1 MGVVWA
7 GTGEARGGYLTP
19 CIPCSLSKP
28 RWIWA
33 SLVGARAVTGPEPGG
48 ATGRAC
54 LKRVGVC
61 VGGKRRPSPLRARL
75 RIPGVKLNP
84 QARLKC

>member
-61 VGGKRRPSPLRARL
+61 VGGRAKTLSPAGSAQDSRSEIEPS
-75 RIPGVKLNP
+75 G
-84 QARLKC
+84 

>member
-61 VGGKRRPSPLRARL
+61 GGGKAKTLSPAGSAQDSRSEIEPS
-75 RIPGVKLNP
+75 G
-84 QARLKC
+84 